1 MQVRSTPRERRSFG
15 ITSYIINI
23 YYNYNFNFIFMICI
37 QIILPGVYYNI
48 YLNLRGTKMI
58 LLCSNG
64 LSSKNLN
71 DEFLKYAQ
79 NTKKAAIVVTAD
91 NIYKQKNYHVPRC
104 TKELESFGLSVDCI
118 DLDTC
123 PANSLLSY
131 DIVEFIGGNPY
142 YLLNSLKNFKCS
154 QILKI
159 IGKEKILIGWSAG
172 AVVLGPSL
180 KLLDLYTPELNFLG
194 LTDLEGMKT
203 TNIEVLPHYSKFINK
218 FENFEEKCYK
228 YEKDHNTSVIR
239 LNDGDGIFIDDGKIK
254 IIHSE

>member
-1 MQVRSTPRERRSFG
+1 
-15 ITSYIINI
+15 
-23 YYNYNFNFIFMICI
+23 
-37 QIILPGVYYNI
+37 
-48 YLNLRGTKMI
+48 MI

-154 QILKI
+154 QI
-159 IGKEKILIGWSAG
+159 
-172 AVVLGPSL
+172 
-180 KLLDLYTPELNFLG
+180 
-194 LTDLEGMKT
+194 
-203 TNIEVLPHYSKFINK
+203 
-218 FENFEEKCYK
+218 
-228 YEKDHNTSVIR
+228 
-239 LNDGDGIFIDDGKIK
+239 
-254 IIHSE
+254 